1 MADNFLFV
9 NRLKH
14 TLHGCLNILNCLVDD
29 TVQTDVYAVLLCH
42 GFCVRIRAYVKSDND
57 GGRCGC
63 QHNVGLVDRTDTAVD
78 DLDNDFFIGKFDKA
92 LLDRFYRSLY
102 VCFYNDSKFF

>member
-1 MADNFLFV
+1 M
-9 NRLKH
+9 
-14 TLHGCLNILNCLVDD
+14 
-29 TVQTDVYAVLLCH
+29 
-42 GFCVRIRAYVKSDND
+42 
-57 GGRCGC
+57 
-63 QHNVGLVDRTDTAVD
+63 D